1 MVSSFFRGMYN
12 NREPFEY
19 RSYLALSVELWNT
32 KRKIP
37 FSICLLR
44 IVFHLDMELNCKRYN
59 LLYNST
65 NRVVIVI
72 ISQSEIPRS
81 TGFKPTVLMAEIDK
95 ELPIKNNVI
104 ERSL

>member
-1 MVSSFFRGMYN
+1 
-12 NREPFEY
+12 
-19 RSYLALSVELWNT
+19 
-32 KRKIP
+32 
-37 FSICLLR
+37 
-44 IVFHLDMELNCKRYN
+44 MELNCKRYN

-104 ERSL
+104 ERSLCEIVEIKSNIPDGIWR